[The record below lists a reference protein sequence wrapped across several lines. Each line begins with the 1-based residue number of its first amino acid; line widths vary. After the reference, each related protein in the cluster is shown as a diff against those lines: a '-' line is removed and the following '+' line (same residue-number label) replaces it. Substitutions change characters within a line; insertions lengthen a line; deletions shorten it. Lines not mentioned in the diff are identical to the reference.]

1 MLHEGQESSSRKLI
15 WTDRQNFKGWG
26 CTECDWVFNPSGPPI
41 GESLEEMK
49 RNFEMQLSE
58 EFAAHAC
65 AKHPRAK
72 GLKFF
77 A

>member
-1 MLHEGQESSSRKLI
+1 MLHNGQESSSRRLI
-15 WTDRQNFKGWG
+15 WIDRLNFKGWG
-26 CTECDWVFNPSGPPI
+26 CSECDWTFNPSGPPI

-58 EFAAHAC
+58 EFASHAC
-65 AKHPRAK
+65 TKHPLAK
-72 GLKFF
+72 GPKFS